1 MECDCRQGGDDLRT
15 QRINALVR
23 KLVGLALAVGGATI
37 LTSFLPGYIWIL
49 LLGFGLIWAGWFV
62 FRVERLY

>member
-1 MECDCRQGGDDLRT
+1 VT
-15 QRINALVR
+15 ALVR

-37 LTSFLPGYIWIL
+37 VTSFLPGHLWFL

>member
-1 MECDCRQGGDDLRT
+1 MRT
-15 QRINALVR
+15 QRVTALVR

-37 LTSFLPGYIWIL
+37 VTSFLPGHLWFL

-62 FRVERLY
+62 FRIERLY

>member
-1 MECDCRQGGDDLRT
+1 MRT
-15 QRINALVR
+15 QRAGALVR